1 MTYKITSLN
10 PFDRGFFG
18 STLLKQRKFPKN
30 YTPSKLEQ
38 DSIDD
43 LNKHF
48 LQKMFMFK
56 KADSKKIQL
65 TQALNNEPVIQ
76 DEHTLFHMF

>member
-30 YTPSKLEQ
+30 FTPSKLEQ

-43 LNKHF
+43 FNKHF
-48 LQKMFMFK
+48 CQKILMTK
-56 KADSKKIQL
+56 KADSKKIQQVQ
-65 TQALNNEPVIQ
+65 TLNNEPVIQ
-76 DEHTLFHMF
+76 EDHTLFHMF